1 MNFLPFFQ
9 LYKLKAAAKINTV
22 AGRYSNCV
30 EGIHLKVHSHIYYQ
44 LKPIVNF
51 NSSFCNS
58 CGSSKAL
65 FNDYVVF

>member
-30 EGIHLKVHSHIYYQ
+30 E
-44 LKPIVNF
+44 
-51 NSSFCNS
+51 
-58 CGSSKAL
+58 
-65 FNDYVVF
+65 